1 MTYNFW
7 FGVID
12 EDSDLCG
19 EEFIVEVDAGYE
31 NDPLALAWDIAAENF
46 GDVKMK
52 CYGCISTFEA
62 EMMGLDTY

>member
-1 MTYNFW
+1 MNYTTWW
-7 FGVID
+7 FKVID

-19 EEFIVEVDAGYE
+19 EEFLVEVGPSE
-31 NDPLALAWDIAAENF
+31 DPLLMAWDIATENF

-52 CYGCISTFEA
+52 CYGRVSAFEA

>member
-1 MTYNFW
+1 MTYTYW
-7 FGVID
+7 FEVVD

-19 EEFIVEVDAGYE
+19 EEFFVEVTDYE
-31 NDPLALAWDIAAENF
+31 PDTLSMAWEIAIENF

-52 CYGCISTFEA
+52 CYGRVSAFEA

>member
-1 MTYNFW
+1 MIYNFW

-52 CYGCISTFEA
+52 CYGCISAFEA

>member
-1 MTYNFW
+1 MIYNFW
-7 FGVID
+7 FGIID

-19 EEFIVEVDAGYE
+19 EEFIVEVDAEYE